1 MGRPIPAREAQE
13 SVGEMNMKKN
23 VCVLVADGSEEMEVV
38 IVVDVLR
45 RAGIGVFLA
54 GVGESRLLTA
64 SRGVRIAPDGAWDPA
79 EAARFDALVIP
90 GGIGGSQIMRQDES
104 IKQVIREFA
113 QVGKILGS
121 LCAGPTVLQ
130 EAGVLDGRTYTSHPS
145 VREELTAGTWENLPV
160 VCDDTLIT
168 SQAPG
173 TAMAFGLKLIELLV
187 SPEMAD
193 QVAVGM
199 CVER

>member
-1 MGRPIPAREAQE
+1 
-13 SVGEMNMKKN
+13 MKKN

-38 IVVDVLR
+38 ITVDVLR

-90 GGIGGSQIMRQDES
+90 GGIGGSETMRQDES
-104 IKQVIREFA
+104 IKQVVREFA
-113 QVGKILGS
+113 QAGKILGS

-130 EAGVLDGRTYTSHPS
+130 AAGVLDGKTYTSHPS
-145 VREELTAGTWENLPV
+145 IREELMVGTWVDQPV
-160 VCDDTLIT
+160 VCDGSFIT

-173 TAMAFGLKLIELLV
+173 TAIAFALKLVEVLV
-187 SPEMAD
+187 SPEMAN
-193 QVAVGM
+193 QVAAGM
-199 CVER
+199 RVIR